1 MFEVIVEL
9 GLKAGIFARRGVSG
23 LDRQDQRH
31 QCLGDKAPTIDSE
44 TAALVRTASE
54 TVGELR
60 SHSAP
65 SSRAAAR
72 KALILSRSF
81 SPRPFST
88 PDETSTGGAPE
99 RRIASGN
106 SSAVKPPDS
115 IHTRRQERPAIR
127 PQSKARP
134 LPPGSASGRR
144 GGFASNSRKSATSS
158 YRAATST

>member
-60 SHSAP
+60 SHSSP
-65 SSRAAAR
+65 SARAAAR

-81 SPRPFST
+81 SPGRFST
-88 PDETSTGGAPE
+88 PEETSTAVAPE
-99 RRIASGN
+99 MRTASGN

-127 PQSKARP
+127 PQPKANP
-134 LPPGSASGRR
+134 LPPGTASVPP
-144 GGFASNSRKSATSS
+144 A
-158 YRAATST
+158 